1 MAASRHASADLPVVS
16 GRTLHVVPTTLAEFS
31 VARPVAG
38 RRGGARA
45 AARVGRLR
53 ARALAPRA
61 ARAHLASCAAYLS
74 QRAHDVHGAAPRR
87 RVAALA
93 EVTGGG
99 RDVVVGIPGSRD
111 GSRRGRVAPG
121 AVARRGLER
130 HRASRARARVRRGGG
145 GAKRLGR
152 LSRLPS
158 HDGRVKVN
166 VTDAPRE
173 KQQKG
178 RTFRRAAV
186 AFRRQTRVA
195 AAGSTGYRRPRLLT
209 RDRRVAAPVTGAEP
223 FLEPMQ
229 ILSTFHEY
237 FKHGAPF
244 ARSLPSLPSSFLLTR
259 WVAPS

>member
-1 MAASRHASADLPVVS
+1 MS
-16 GRTLHVVPTTLAEFS
+16 GRTLHVVPTTAEFS

-61 ARAHLASCAAYLS
+61 ARFAPRSCAAYLVS
-74 QRAHDVHGAAPRR
+74 ARPRR
-87 RVAALA
+87 PWRGASASRRPYLA
-93 EVTGGG
+93 EVTEAA
-99 RDVVVGIPGSRD
+99 VATSASTSPGSRD

-130 HRASRARARVRRGGG
+130 HRASRARARVRRGGAAPPANASG
-145 GAKRLGR
+145 SPRAPPEPRAAR
-152 LSRLPS
+152 A
-158 HDGRVKVN
+158 N

-186 AFRRQTRVA
+186 AFRRQTRFA
-195 AAGSTGYRRPRLLT
+195 AAGSRPRLLT

-229 ILSTFHEY
+229 ILSKFHEY

-259 WVAPS
+259 WVAPL

>member
-1 MAASRHASADLPVVS
+1 MSH
-16 GRTLHVVPTTLAEFS
+16 GRTLHVVPTTLAEFA

-61 ARAHLASCAAYLS
+61 ARARHASCAAYLS

-178 RTFRRAAV
+178 RTFRGAAV
-186 AFRRQTRVA
+186 AFRRQTRFA
-195 AAGSTGYRRPRLLT
+195 AAGGP
-209 RDRRVAAPVTGAEP
+209 GC
-223 FLEPMQ
+223 
-229 ILSTFHEY
+229 
-237 FKHGAPF
+237 
-244 ARSLPSLPSSFLLTR
+244 
-259 WVAPS
+259 